1 MERDRPAQEVE
12 IAVLVKNRGYE
23 ITRWKVQLR
32 TGTSGA
38 YSWFFFFKEVFEVF
52 LLADLTSD

>member
-12 IAVLVKNRGYE
+12 IAALVKNRGYE
-23 ITRWKVQLR
+23 ITWWKVQLR

-38 YSWFFFFKEVFEVF
+38 YSCFFFKEVFEAF